1 MTGPAAVALR
11 RAQPSDAPATAALHT
26 AGIAEG
32 FLPKLGPRVLRLL
45 HKRMTLDPSSFVL
58 VATSDRGIDGFVA
71 GTTDVGRLYKSF
83 LRRDG
88 IAAAVLAAPRAPRL
102 WRGAF
107 ETLRYSGRTNTGW
120 PRAELLAIA
129 VDSSARG
136 RGLGRALTRGLQ
148 DELTRRGVTEAKVVV
163 AAENAAALA
172 LYRATGFRSA
182 GVVDVHRGRRSEV
195 LVWP

>member
-1 MTGPAAVALR
+1 MGPPAVALR
-11 RAQPSDAPATAALHT
+11 AAGPNDASATAALHA
-26 AGIAEG
+26 AGIGDG

-58 VATSDRGIDGFVA
+58 VATSGRGIDGFVA

-88 IAAAVLAAPRAPRL
+88 VVAALLAAPRAPRL
-102 WRGAF
+102 WRAAL
-107 ETLRYSGRTNTGW
+107 ETLRYSGRTDSSW

-129 VDSSARG
+129 VDDSVRG
-136 RGLGRALTRGLQ
+136 KGLGRALTRGLQ

-163 AAENAAALA
+163 GADNAAALA

>member
-1 MTGPAAVALR
+1 VTGPAAVTLR
-11 RAQPSDAPATAALHT
+11 IARPADASATAALHA

-45 HKRMTLDPSSFVL
+45 HKRMTLDRSSFVL
-58 VATSDRGIDGFVA
+58 VAPSDRGIDGFVA
-71 GTTDVGRLYKSF
+71 GTTDVKMLYKSF

-88 IAAAVLAAPRAPRL
+88 IVAAVLAAPRAPKL
-102 WRGAF
+102 WRGAL
-107 ETLRYSGRTNTGW
+107 ETLRYSGRADAKL

-129 VDSSARG
+129 VDGGARG

-163 AAENAAALA
+163 GADNAAALA
-172 LYRATGFRSA
+172 LYRSTGFRSV